1 MLLER
6 WTRARVWSSI
16 ADLVPDPV
24 LTRDPTPGLIPV
36 PDPTRVLDPIPAL
49 TPVPIPDQGR
59 TPVPAPGSS
68 IIRPTNA

>member
-1 MLLER
+1 
-6 WTRARVWSSI
+6 VSSST

-24 LTRDPTPGLIPV
+24 LIPDPTPGLIPV

-68 IIRPTNA
+68 IIRPTNP